1 MRVWRSFGH
10 GAAGM
15 VACIAALTAA
25 SRTEAMPPNIS
36 GDPYIVVLSDAV
48 PPADVTRVSADLV
61 RRHGGAVESVYHEG
75 FKGFSARLPALAASG
90 MRRDVRVASVE
101 ALADPPAAFAEPD
114 APVEGGDLEPAAP
127 AAAVEAKAAALD
139 VAAPNDRPSYAA
151 GRAPRLRRVRTPA
164 ADRYRVVLAPSA
176 SAQAQATADALVAAY
191 GFAAGPVE
199 AGAFAAEMAETAA
212 RVLSRDERVAYVEE
226 QSIGG
231 ASEVEAAPRRLPGS
245 GLRRV
250 AHPLREH
257 YRVVLRASV
266 RQDELDA
273 TLDELMRAYE
283 GRRRVARSDDPR
295 AVVVEIS
302 ETGARAL
309 SDDFRVELVEEQPT
323 PTR

>member
-1 MRVWRSFGH
+1 MGIWRSFGH
-10 GAAGM
+10 GAAG
-15 VACIAALTAA
+15 VVTFVAALTAA
-25 SRTEAMPPNIS
+25 SVAQATPPDIS

-61 RRHGGAVESVYHEG
+61 RRHGGAVESVYREG

-101 ALADPPAAFAEPD
+101 ALADPPASFPQPD
-114 APVEGGDLEPAAP
+114 EGGDLEPVAVAD
-127 AAAVEAKAAALD
+127 AVETKAAALD
-139 VAAPNDRPSYAA
+139 VAAPTGRPSPAA
-151 GRAPRLRRVRTPA
+151 GRTPRLRRVRTPA
-164 ADRYRVVLAPSA
+164 ADRYRVVLAPSD
-176 SAQAQATADALVAAY
+176 SAQATADALVAAY
-191 GFAAGPVE
+191 GFTAGPVE
-199 AGAFAAEMAETAA
+199 TGAFAAQMAETEA
-212 RVLSRDERVAYVEE
+212 RVLSRDARVAYVEE
-226 QSIGG
+226 QSI
-231 ASEVEAAPRRLPGS
+231 AATSEVEATPRRLPGS

-266 RQDELDA
+266 RRDELDA
-273 TLDELMRAYE
+273 TLDELMRAYD